1 MYKVSL
7 EWMKELVGKEDLLKK
22 IDDRLKQVAYVD
34 SIKKRD
40 DLWQEEFNCLQQLK
54 SQLIGDTHVERMMML
69 RDHLKLLSNTMMNQM
84 AHEQE
89 LTSFYD
95 IKLIVNGVE
104 YDLPMGVNEYSILIK
119 YVDNELTK

>member
-7 EWMKELVGKEDLLKK
+7 EWMKELVGKEYLLKK

-54 SQLIGDTHVERMMML
+54 SQLIGDTHVERMRML
-69 RDHLKLLSNTMMNQM
+69 RDHLKLLSNTMINQM

-104 YDLPMGVNEYSILIK
+104 YDLPMGVNEYRILIK
-119 YVDNELTK
+119 YADNELTK